1 MRFQWGFLRR
11 PHRRANDEMEGTR
24 TCFVSRQDRKE
35 LSASEVGDYAFCAR
49 TWYLRR
55 VLALQPETDE
65 IQAGTAAHEA
75 AGGRIVEVVVLE
87 WLVKVLA
94 WTSAGI
100 AATLIALQLAR

>member
-49 TWYLRR
+49 TWL
-55 VLALQPETDE
+55 PPPG
-65 IQAGTAAHEA
+65 AGPA
-75 AGGRIVEVVVLE
+75 AGDR
-87 WLVKVLA
+87 
-94 WTSAGI
+94 
-100 AATLIALQLAR
+100 